1 MKRLSSGVWS
11 NFWIELLLGL
21 VFLVA
26 VGVLWRLTYCGTFT
40 LSESIQVGTLF
51 LLISVTTW
59 YAISTRR
66 IQRAAVDQAE
76 ATQSAVQVALDSE
89 RNAVMPIVELKIV
102 NGSPRSLTIVCRNV
116 GNGPALNLRILA
128 NFDSADR
135 SDEVTIAQGTV
146 TLVGARDAEVT
157 RLNVSRLSTEIADG
171 FSQLRLVGEF
181 SDIYGRTFCSTTYT
195 NTSRDLRTTY
205 HLRFS
210 VKLQQ

>member
-1 MKRLSSGVWS
+1 MKRLSAGVWS

-21 VFLVA
+21 VFLAA

-116 GNGPALNLRILA
+116 GNGPALNLRVLA
-128 NFDSADR
+128 NFDSKDR
-135 SDEVTIAQGTV
+135 GDEVTIAQGTV
-146 TLVGARDAEVT
+146 TLVGARDTELP
-157 RLNVSRLSTEIADG
+157 RLDANPLPSEIADG
-171 FSQLRLVGEF
+171 FFPLRLVGQY
-181 SDIYGRTFCSTTYT
+181 SDIYGRRFRSTTYT

-205 HLRFS
+205 HLSFS
-210 VKLQQ
+210 FQPLQ